1 MGALL
6 LHALVAGLQAPTR
19 QPFIIGV
26 AGATASGKSSVVAE
40 IVRLL
45 DHEDV
50 CSITQ
55 DSFYKNLDDTEREQA
70 YQQNYN
76 FDHPSAFD
84 FEGQRNVLLQLC
96 AGATDVSI
104 PSYDF
109 VTHARLPPKHDLHVR
124 NPEIVIFEGILALY
138 DDKMRD
144 LFDLKVF
151 VDVDAD
157 VRLARRIKRDM
168 VSRGRSLDGVLQQYE
183 RFVKPATE
191 QFVLPTKR
199 YADIVIPN
207 GVENA
212 VGIDIVAQHING
224 VLMRRELMQETVEG
238 LSFQTDGPLELSPTS
253 LIRPGRWQGAK
264 QQQQQS
270 RQVSG
275 MENTAI

>member
-1 MGALL
+1 
-6 LHALVAGLQAPTR
+6 
-19 QPFIIGV
+19 
-26 AGATASGKSSVVAE
+26 
-40 IVRLL
+40 
-45 DHEDV
+45 
-50 CSITQ
+50 
-55 DSFYKNLDDTEREQA
+55 
-70 YQQNYN
+70 
-76 FDHPSAFD
+76 
-84 FEGQRNVLLQLC
+84 
-96 AGATDVSI
+96 
-104 PSYDF
+104 
-109 VTHARLPPKHDLHVR
+109 VR

-138 DDKMRD
+138 DEKMRD

-253 LIRPGRWQGAK
+253 LIRPGRWQGGK
-264 QQQQQS
+264 QQQQS

-275 MENTAI
+275 MENTAV